1 MFSAFHILCE
11 SRYSVNS
18 TVPLLC
24 EIKSLQKK
32 PCEYSISHIKLSL
45 SFEVLIKYSDYRRI
59 PLFIEA
65 VADWYVENLADD
77 YKEYLTEHPN
87 IEDYWD
93 TLCLHIRNEF
103 LYPQK
108 YLIEQ
113 EIKRMKE
120 CNDKKEQIEEF
131 EKEV

>member
-1 MFSAFHILCE
+1 MEH
-11 SRYSVNS
+11 
-18 TVPLLC
+18 
-24 EIKSLQKK
+24 
-32 PCEYSISHIKLSL
+32 
-45 SFEVLIKYSDYRRI
+45 FEVLIKYSDYRRI

-120 CNDKKEQIEEF
+120 CGKDYSKLLIDIYFAEELF
-131 EKEV
+131 DNADGYSEKIFNNIIFKVENQ